1 MLQKNY
7 FGNIFQKYMRLN
19 YESSSHKN
27 LFKYSNFIFDTM
39 NLDYIDKIQVIDD
52 HLYVVNLKKIKN
64 EMITLRGRFGYFYQK
79 NLSQLSQLIELLNH
93 KVQSML
99 YFGLSTKDINQLLML
114 KNKSGIDRIAPIGKS
129 LYIDFSWDGYNIFD
143 ELTTSV
149 EIIE

>member
-1 MLQKNY
+1 MTN
-7 FGNIFQKYMRLN
+7 
-19 YESSSHKN
+19 
-27 LFKYSNFIFDTM
+27 
-39 NLDYIDKIQVIDD
+39 
-52 HLYVVNLKKIKN
+52 
-64 EMITLRGRFGYFYQK
+64 LRGRFGYFYQK

-143 ELTTSV
+143 ELTTSLKS
-149 EIIE
+149 